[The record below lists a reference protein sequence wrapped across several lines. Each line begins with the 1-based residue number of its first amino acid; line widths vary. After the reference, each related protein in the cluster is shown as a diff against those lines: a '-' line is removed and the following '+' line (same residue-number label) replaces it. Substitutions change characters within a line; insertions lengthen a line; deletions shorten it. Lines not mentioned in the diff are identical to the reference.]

1 MASAREDMG
10 ISARV
15 KDRAAR
21 QQAWQGWSPSLAP
34 GGCKFVLWSPAV
46 EQMQPPVLALG
57 QRGGGSPVG
66 EEGEL
71 PGGLVKEHDRWVV
84 DQLQGNGQALLLPTG
99 E

>member
-1 MASAREDMG
+1 MIGCGGEKERVASAREDMG

-46 EQMQPPVLALG
+46 EQMQPPVLLMLPS
-57 QRGGGSPVG
+57 QG
-66 EEGEL
+66 ERRPSAVAGTKPEKGL
-71 PGGLVKEHDRWVV
+71 DGPGD
-84 DQLQGNGQALLLPTG
+84 
-99 E
+99 